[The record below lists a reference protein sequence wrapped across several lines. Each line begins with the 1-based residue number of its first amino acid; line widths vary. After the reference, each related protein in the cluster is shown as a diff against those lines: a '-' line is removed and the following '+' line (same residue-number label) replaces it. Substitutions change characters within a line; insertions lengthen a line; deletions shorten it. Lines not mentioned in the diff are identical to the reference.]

1 MASGGAGKKSANT
14 DTDNR
19 STNVQILTLLGG
31 RTAAAT
37 SAPFDNSAVAGGFV
51 VWQAEW
57 ARQAGEREVIRQALQ
72 DAASAPED
80 VCLEIELCRVAGAFN
95 SALTAP

>member
-1 MASGGAGKKSANT
+1 M
-14 DTDNR
+14 DRVDR
-19 STNVQILTLLGG
+19 VVC
-31 RTAAAT
+31 RVEAAQ
-37 SAPFDNSAVAGGFV
+37 